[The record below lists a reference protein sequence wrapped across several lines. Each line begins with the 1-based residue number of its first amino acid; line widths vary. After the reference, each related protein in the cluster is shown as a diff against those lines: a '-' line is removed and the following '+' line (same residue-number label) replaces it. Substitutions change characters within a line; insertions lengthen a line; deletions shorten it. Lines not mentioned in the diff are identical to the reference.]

1 MTNKKG
7 RHAWFFFFLA
17 GFLLFFLTNCTRESS
32 PKNSSPFNL
41 TGPQKNIKIIL
52 KVKNSSY
59 SNSDFEKYIRTI
71 VGKNP
76 EALTIPSLSRLYDK
90 FVEEKILLQGARDRR
105 ITLTQQEKKEYLV
118 KVSNGFWPSGE
129 KESAKES
136 SDQNMFDKLLIEKYI
151 YQLVKD
157 IAVEEEEINE
167 YYELHKR
174 EFLQPERIKVSQ
186 ILLETEEKA
195 REVLERVKTSSE
207 EDFRK
212 IAMAESI
219 GPEAPRGG
227 EMGVFKVGELPF
239 EIEKVVLSLKEGEIS
254 SIVASSY
261 GYHIFKLDKKYEPE
275 LVSKGEASPSIKT
288 KILDLKIKQF
298 LSSHLDE
305 LKESMKWESYPQ
317 NLFFPYERNI
327 S

>member
-1 MTNKKG
+1 MTNKKV

-17 GFLLFFLTNCTRESS
+17 GFLLFSLTNCTRESS

-90 FVEEKILLQGARDRR
+90 FVEEKILLQLARDRR

-136 SDQNMFDKLLIEKYI
+136 SDQNIFDKLLIEKYI

-212 IAMAESI
+212 IAIAESI

-227 EMGVFKVGELPF
+227 EMGVFKVGDLPF